1 MGVLDR
7 AISLSLPVV
16 PKPLVR
22 LFSKPYIAGSTID
35 EAISTVRDLADEGAM
50 STLDI
55 LGEFISTDTEAE
67 ANTQAYVELVQRIR
81 ADQIPEANISVKLSA
96 LGLLLREDVCLEHMR
111 RLTAEVEAAKSF
123 IRIDMEDSPCTDA
136 TLKIY
141 RRLREEFGPTV
152 GIVLQAR
159 LHRTADDIAALAQQP
174 ANFRLCKGIYL
185 EPEEIAQTE
194 FQPIRDAFVSQLEQ
208 MFLAKSYVGI
218 ATHDEWLVDR
228 AVELI
233 ERHQL
238 KHHEYEFQMLL
249 GVLPTL
255 RRRVIAA
262 GHRLRVYV
270 PFGANWY
277 AYSVRRLRENPEIA
291 GHVLKGLFRRS

>member
-22 LFSKPYIAGSTID
+22 LFSKPYIAGSTVD
-35 EAISTVRDLADEGAM
+35 DAITAVRHLADEGAM

-96 LGLLLREDVCLEHMR
+96 LGLLLRQDVCLEHMR

-136 TLKIY
+136 TLEIY
-141 RRLREEFGPTV
+141 RQLREEFGPTV
-152 GIVLQAR
+152 GVVLQAR
-159 LHRTADDIAALAQQP
+159 LHRTADDISALTQQP

-185 EPEEIAQTE
+185 EPEEVAQTE

>member
-16 PKPLVR
+16 PRPLVR
-22 LFSKPYIAGSTID
+22 LFSKPYIAGETID
-35 EAISTVRDLADEGAM
+35 EALVAVRYLADEGAM

-67 ANTQAYVELVQRIR
+67 ANTQAYVDLVRRIR

-96 LGLLLREDVCLEHMR
+96 LGLLLDPKDCLEHMR
-111 RLTAEVEAAKSF
+111 RLTAEVEEAQSF

-136 TLKIY
+136 TLEIY
-141 RRLREEFGPTV
+141 RQLREEFGSTV

-159 LHRTADDIAALAQQP
+159 LHRTPDDIRALTERP

-185 EPEEIAQTE
+185 EPEEIAHTD
-194 FQPIRDAFVSQLEQ
+194 FQPIRDAFVQQLDQ
-208 MFLAKSYVGI
+208 MLSAKSYVGI
-218 ATHDEWLVDR
+218 ATHDEWLVDQ
-228 AVELI
+228 ALELI

-249 GVLPTL
+249 GVLPPL
-255 RRRVIAA
+255 RRRILAA

-291 GHVLKGLFRRS
+291 GHVLKGLFRRG